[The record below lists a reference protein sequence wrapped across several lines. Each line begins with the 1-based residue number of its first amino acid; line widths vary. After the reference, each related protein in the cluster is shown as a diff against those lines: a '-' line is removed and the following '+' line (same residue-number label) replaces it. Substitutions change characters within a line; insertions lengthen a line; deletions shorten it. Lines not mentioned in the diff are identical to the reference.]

1 LENLRTSSSGAK
13 IATKKSPRKKSQ
25 IYRRPIIKL
34 EMNLEE
40 QSISVV
46 KAPTKQ
52 NNKVEKSLLRRS
64 LSHSARVLTSKAQQI
79 KLSEV
84 VQSQTFEAF
93 QHKLLMRSPQVK
105 VVELKI

>member
-1 LENLRTSSSGAK
+1 M
-13 IATKKSPRKKSQ
+13 SPRKKSQ
-25 IYRRPIIKL
+25 ISRRPIIKL

-52 NNKVEKSLLRRS
+52 NNKLEKSLLKRS

-79 KLSEV
+79 KLNEV